1 MENLIATS
9 LAVETGSVL
18 ALPNKPRANANPNV
32 INLRFMS
39 RSVRVHSSEI
49 SFLQSSVNYCYF
61 YLRDGR
67 RLVSAKTLKY
77 YNDLLSDGEFIR
89 VHKSYLLNFRCI
101 QQILVD
107 SQEIRLQNGLVVPI
121 ARRQFRQV
129 LKTIRAHQLMWGG
142 VQKDNVGLVFS

>member
-1 MENLIATS
+1 MENHITTS
-9 LAVETGSVL
+9 LGVERAG
-18 ALPNKPRANANPNV
+18 ALTLPKQRNPNANPNV

-39 RSVRVHSSEI
+39 SSVRVHSSEI

-101 QQILVD
+101 QHILVET
-107 SQEIRLQNGLVVPI
+107 QEIRLNSGLVVPI

-129 LKTIRAHQLMWGG
+129 LKTIRAHQMMWGG
-142 VQKDNVGLVFS
+142 VHKDNVGLVFS